1 MDTVAEF
8 HHHFLTTLRSL
19 CKDEVAFQKAV
30 ALINSEFSQ
39 RAAQLENHHVCSLEP
54 LLETLGTLHGG
65 VALIRKD
72 NNGECCLAFSK
83 GKLLEKFNLAFDAQ
97 SAVPLSQILA
107 PPLLDE
113 IKHRCER

>member
-39 RAAQLENHHVCSLEP
+39 RAAQLENHHVCSP
-54 LLETLGTLHGG
+54 S
-65 VALIRKD
+65 R
-72 NNGECCLAFSK
+72 CSRRLA
-83 GKLLEKFNLAFDAQ
+83 
-97 SAVPLSQILA
+97 
-107 PPLLDE
+107 
-113 IKHRCER
+113 RCMAE